1 MIKLS
6 PDDSDANTFLDDII
20 AAKNNTITD
29 PTYKI
34 RVGILTPNVKLKFS
48 DFEKENSKNNLASLV
63 AHGYSGNDKADL
75 LKLYKYKS
83 KSIQKFKKNVT
94 TTATN
99 RVISTCQNCTI
110 NEINSFDHIVP
121 KDEFPEFAVNPKNLF
136 PSCTVCNGHKS
147 TIWRAH
153 GVSLFL
159 NLYLDDLPEVQYL
172 FAELIFEGGV
182 FTARFT
188 IENENN
194 ISPDKFTLINNHYTK
209 LHLPQRFREN
219 SHDTIYEVT
228 KEINN
233 YKDKMSR
240 EVLLAT
246 IRESILKDKGYYGRN
261 HWRSVLK
268 EALINNEAF
277 IHPLFVT
284 QHDN

>member
-1 MIKLS
+1 
-6 PDDSDANTFLDDII
+6 
-20 AAKNNTITD
+20 
-29 PTYKI
+29 
-34 RVGILTPNVKLKFS
+34 
-48 DFEKENSKNNLASLV
+48 V
-63 AHGYSGNDKADL
+63 AHGYTGNDKADL

-83 KSIQKFKKNVT
+83 KLIQKLKKNVT

-99 RVISTCQNCTI
+99 RIISTCQNCTI

-147 TIWRAH
+147 TIWRTH
-153 GVSLFL
+153 GISLFL
-159 NLYLDDLPEVQYL
+159 NLYLDELPEVQYL

-188 IENENN
+188 IENKNS
-194 ISPDKFTLINNHYTK
+194 ITTDKFTLINTHYTK

-233 YKDKMSR
+233 YKNKMSS

-246 IRESILKDKGYYGRN
+246 IRESILKEKEYYGRN

-268 EALINNEAF
+268 EALIDSVAF
-277 IHPLFVT
+277 INPLFVP
-284 QHDN
+284 